1 MAFVEVKAKGVYGE
15 PNIYEGQTVVVAYY
29 SSEAGWSYAEGVVEN
44 GVVEIPGVGPLTNE
58 RYYVGLKFDSVM
70 QTFPLSQNG
79 SLSKR
84 SRVSRVDL
92 YMAASCT
99 DLSVEVGN
107 EHGSN
112 EQAVEFPEGF
122 TTGKRE
128 IPVST
133 TFGDEPYILV
143 KASGMDECE
152 LLALD
157 VVYKQYEG

>member
-1 MAFVEVKAKGVYGE
+1 MK
-15 PNIYEGQTVVVAYY
+15 
-29 SSEAGWSYAEGVVEN
+29 
-44 GVVEIPGVGPLTNE
+44 
-58 RYYVGLKFDSVM
+58 
-70 QTFPLSQNG
+70 TFPLSPNG
-79 SLSKR
+79 AISKR

-92 YMAASCT
+92 YMAAPCT

-107 EHGSN
+107 EHGTD
-112 EQAVEFPEGF
+112 EQPVEFPDDF
-122 TTGKRE
+122 ITGKRE

-133 TFGDEPYILV
+133 TFGDEPYIQI